1 MKEKLDKLDV
11 DKQEVEFTLEREKH
25 EHEKTRKVV
34 REKEEKIEIVTGE
47 RDKALDTIEQN
58 RDQHQSMI
66 ERFKGFT
73 EEINKLKL
81 SNMSLTEQN
90 SMLTDKLSSNQ

>member
-1 MKEKLDKLDV
+1 MKERSMSMSRDV
-11 DKQEVEFTLEREKH
+11 VKH
-25 EHEKTRKVV
+25 RKVV

-81 SNMSLTEQN
+81 SNMSLTE
-90 SMLTDKLSSNQ
+90 